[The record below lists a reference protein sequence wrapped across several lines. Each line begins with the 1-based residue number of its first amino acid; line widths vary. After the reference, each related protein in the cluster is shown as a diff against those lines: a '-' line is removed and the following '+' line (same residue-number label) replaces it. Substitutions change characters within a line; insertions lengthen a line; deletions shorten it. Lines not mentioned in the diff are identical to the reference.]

1 MLMGSDNG
9 GHDLESQKLP
19 VALTPGQDPLDRL
32 WLHDQVANDLP
43 LGSNVQDRVIEGW
56 ETVAYPGGVKFGREE
71 IPGPPPDPQHQ
82 TRDEIFLPQTWGR
95 PLIRTS
101 GDILVP
107 ANAQNFPIPG
117 AAIDLQPGRQATLES
132 LDLRLMDDDINTI
145 GFSIQLSRGTLTYT
159 QLIGP
164 PTFERWHT
172 PLRLEEQDKLRIVV
186 TNTLPGARFVRA
198 GINGWI
204 FPTHKRVN

>member
-9 GHDLESQKLP
+9 YEHDLESQQLP
-19 VALTPGQDPLDRL
+19 PALSPGESPLGRI
-32 WLHDQVANDLP
+32 WSHDQIENLP
-43 LGSNVQDRVIEGW
+43 LGSNVQSRVVEGF
-56 ETVAYPGGVKFGREE
+56 ETVAYPGGVLRVREE

-82 TRDEIFLPQTWGR
+82 TRDEIFLPQTWGT

-107 ANAQNFPIPG
+107 ANAQNFVIVG
-117 AAIDLQPGRQATLES
+117 ASIDVPAGRQASLES
-132 LDLRLMDDDINTI
+132 LDLRLMDDDINSI
-145 GFSIQLSRGTLTYT
+145 AFSIQLARGNLMYS
-159 QLIGP
+159 QSIGP

-172 PLRLEEQDKLRIVV
+172 PLRLEEQDRLRIVV

-198 GINGWI
+198 GINGWVY
-204 FPTHKRVN
+204 PTHKRVN